1 LAEKRQ
7 GTFGRN
13 VVRGFPVSQ
22 VDLSLRRSFRMG
34 EQLGLQVRADAFNIL
49 NHPNFSSPSGI
60 MTDATFGRAT
70 QMLNTGLG
78 GLNPLFQTGGPRSM
92 QLALKVTF

>member
-1 LAEKRQ
+1 ML
-7 GTFGRN
+7 FG
-13 VVRGFPVSQ
+13 GSPVSQ
-22 VDLSLRRSFRMG
+22 VDLSLRRAFRIS
-34 EQLGLQVRADAFNIL
+34 EQLALQVRADAFNIL

-60 MTDATFGRAT
+60 MTDPTFGVAT

-92 QLALKVTF
+92 QLALKMTF